1 MDHPRADFELRTILT
16 NWRTA
21 LHGITDAGL
30 AEPWLT
36 ARIHN
41 HAILL
46 LDRLERR
53 INSEDREL
61 RKQVADARAE
71 VKRAMAAEGGTSG
84 RAAS

>member
-36 ARIHN
+36 ARIHD

-46 LDRLERR
+46 LDRLEQL
-53 INSEDREL
+53 NSEDREL
-61 RKQVADARAE
+61 RKQIVDARVE
-71 VKRAMAAEGGTSG
+71 VKRAMAAERGTSG